1 MTYVPTK
8 EVKIKEKQDKM
19 LRQQL
24 EKERE
29 QQLLDEIE
37 KTEKERIRKKGRMNL
52 ADNFRS
58 QNVEEQWDS

>member
-8 EVKIKEKQDKM
+8 EIKLKEKQDKI

-29 QQLLDEIE
+29 QLLLDEIE
-37 KTEKERIRKKGRMNL
+37 KTEKERIRKKGMFEVTDL
-52 ADNFRS
+52 
-58 QNVEEQWDS
+58 V